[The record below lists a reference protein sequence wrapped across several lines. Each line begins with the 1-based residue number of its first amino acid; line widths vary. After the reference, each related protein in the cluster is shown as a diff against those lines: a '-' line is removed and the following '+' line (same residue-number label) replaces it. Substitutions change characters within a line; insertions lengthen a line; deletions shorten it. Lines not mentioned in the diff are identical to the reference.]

1 MSDAGIT
8 EDLTRSVE
16 EITLGFIDDITPPA
30 IAFALGEAVPAVT
43 AKLADYMTKHDLKFI
58 PADETI
64 ALIARQTPRP
74 ARTFLRLYYMF
85 SRFVAVRAL
94 NGQPIHEDIPFEK
107 GVSNGNDRLYGSG
120 MYAKYGEVKVVFDSS
135 GDTFTLTAEDLNIFA
150 AGYRYQQER
159 NRQYITLADRGI
171 RKQNWR
177 RNCLRNVSGTNLP
190 HENSSTG
197 MKTGTLISAG

>member
-74 ARTFLRLYYMF
+74 HLPAVVLHVQPVRRR
-85 SRFVAVRAL
+85 SGAQRSAHPRGHPVREGCQQRERPAVR
-94 NGQPIHEDIPFEK
+94 QRDVRK
-107 GVSNGNDRLYGSG
+107 
-120 MYAKYGEVKVVFDSS
+120 
-135 GDTFTLTAEDLNIFA
+135 
-150 AGYRYQQER
+150 
-159 NRQYITLADRGI
+159 I
-171 RKQNWR
+171 R
-177 RNCLRNVSGTNLP
+177 
-190 HENSSTG
+190 
-197 MKTGTLISAG
+197 

>member
-74 ARTFLRLYYMF
+74 ARTFLLLYYMF

-107 GVSNGNDRLYGSG
+107 GVSNGNDRLYDSG

-159 NRQYITLADRGI
+159 NRHGSSILPSPTAGSESRTGDETA
-171 RKQNWR
+171 
-177 RNCLRNVSGTNLP
+177 CGTCPERTYL
-190 HENSSTG
+190 T
-197 MKTGTLISAG
+197 KTHRLG